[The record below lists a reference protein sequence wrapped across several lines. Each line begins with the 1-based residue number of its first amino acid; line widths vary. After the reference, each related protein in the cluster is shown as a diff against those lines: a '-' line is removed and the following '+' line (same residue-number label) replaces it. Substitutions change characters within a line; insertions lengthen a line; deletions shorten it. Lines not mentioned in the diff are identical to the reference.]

1 MIGDAL
7 AMPAHWYYNREA
19 LQAQFG
25 VIDRFVDPPRH
36 HPDSILWRSQYAPTE
51 PEFDIL
57 GEQRAYW
64 GQRGVHYHQF
74 LRAGENTL
82 NVQLVQRVLRLVA
95 QRGGYDREAW
105 IDEYLRFM
113 RNPAGHRDT
122 YVEECHRGFFL
133 NLRRGRPPERCAV
146 VEKHIG
152 GMVPVIPLYATLRS
166 LGHGHPEAAAAVQS
180 HVAVTHGGAQVETA
194 ASDLLVMAGELWD
207 GISLTECLLDHVR
220 RQDLEFLS
228 GPIERLATLPPGEVL
243 GRHFSTA
250 CYLDESMPATAY
262 LALRYAADPREAL
275 IHNTMA
281 GGDNCGRGAVLGA
294 LCGVALGPD
303 AFPPV
308 WRDGL
313 CPGVPAQSMGS
324 ESKPKA

>member
-7 AMPAHWYYNREA
+7 AMPAHWFYNREA
-19 LQAQFG
+19 LRAQFG
-25 VIDRFVDPPRH
+25 TIDRYVDPTQH

-57 GEQRAYW
+57 GDQRAYW

-82 NVQLVQRVLRLVA
+82 NAQLVQRLLRLVA
-95 QRGGYDREAW
+95 ERGGYDRDAW

-166 LGHGHPEAAAAVQS
+166 LGHAHPEASAAVQS

-194 ASDLLVMAGELWD
+194 ASNLLVLAGELWD
-207 GISLTECLLDHVR
+207 GISLAECLLYHAQ
-220 RQDLEFLS
+220 RQDLALLS
-228 GPIERLATLPPGEVL
+228 GPIERLSALSPDEVM
-243 GRHFSTA
+243 GRHYSTA
-250 CYLDESMPATAY
+250 CYLDGAMPAIAY
-262 LALRYAADPREAL
+262 LALRYADNPREAL
-275 IHNTMA
+275 IQNTMA

-294 LCGVALGPD
+294 LFGVALGPD
-303 AFPPV
+303 AFPPP

-313 CPGVPAQSMGS
+313 RPGAPAQGVGS
-324 ESKPKA
+324 ESKPEV